1 MIFNCRT
8 ENPPVNMN
16 RFRKRALVYFFIS
29 IAFFCNGQDITIK
42 DKTKY
47 YVKNIENFNNY
58 SSNGWSLLEKKQLKV
73 IAKALNINT
82 GEAQKIIENTSSTN
96 HPSNKKNTDVGYI
109 MYKICELEGFRNG
122 NFIYDKPDDILY
134 LMYVPNELNIHL
146 PPDKLAEN
154 GKGFYQVTRKESVSI
169 TPLSSDYYKP
179 SGSLKDENYSFGFIF
194 GPKGNDSLVVQKVI
208 KSSPAEKAGLKI
220 NDVIIEFNGQNVKQA
235 SKKNAMKLFKESSF
249 LNNTFKLLRNNSF
262 QTISIDKT
270 NAKTLE
276 YVCISSNCDNG
287 DCIIEHING
296 YKISGKCKDGVIIG
310 NAKFTADD
318 GFEFYDGAVRKL
330 DSRFNN
336 YIYIFNG
343 FGKEKFKNGN
353 SFEGNYVNGKKD
365 GNGVLTFADGT
376 QKKGV
381 WKNDKYYDDISIGFA
396 NDRFLIENNRAY
408 LHHLNSDFKSK
419 MVDVTDVEK
428 KKTMS
433 QYKLTETE
441 IDKLFALCDM
451 KYKPAHLNTPQK
463 IRTIIDQYQ
472 KDKPYE
478 VYFVAQIYGTNK
490 ESYYIIYLPTA
501 YNRWLPQGITF
512 EVPDGLYFCVPA
524 TTVHFIN
531 YFAYERN
538 LKILK
543 GAEEDEKRKQEQA
556 ELSAKH
562 YEWAAKNK
570 FKGVVIIQYANQ
582 YTNKNNY
589 DNESHKYNVVTI
601 FGPPSSTIDES
612 DYQTLLE
619 KYKNYYVGYKHVTS
633 KFEENM
639 NEVQAIQKAND
650 LTNTHK
656 YSVNTNFSY
665 TIPEKNT
672 TYNEVIKESNK
683 KLDELQK
690 ELVIL
695 NKEIIDDKTEEK
707 AALTKKAMN
716 AILISNIK
724 TIPADTKVEIIDI
737 ASTDKYYQEN
747 KKFIGKKG
755 ITIGTLNENED
766 GTFYGII
773 QFSDEKYS
781 TIFYNVKVKL

>member
-16 RFRKRALVYFFIS
+16 RFRKTALVYFFIS

-235 SKKNAMKLFKESSF
+235 SKKNALKLFKESSF

-276 YVCISSNCDNG
+276 YVCISTNCDNG

-310 NAKFTADD
+310 NAKFTAED

-376 QKKGV
+376 QKKGI
-381 WKNDKYYDDISIGFA
+381 WKNDNYYDDISIGFA
-396 NDRFLIENNRAY
+396 NDRFLIKNNRAY

-472 KDKPYE
+472 KTKPYE
-478 VYFVAQIYGTNK
+478 VYFVAQIYGTDK
-490 ESYYIIYLPTA
+490 ETYYIIYLPTA
-501 YNRWLPQGITF
+501 YNTWLPQGVAF

-524 TTVHFIN
+524 SVVHFIDYYN
-531 YFAYERN
+531 YESVLAKQR
-538 LKILK
+538 
-543 GAEEDEKRKQEQA
+543 GEEEQKKRDQEQA
-556 ELSAKH
+556 ELNSKQ

-570 FKGVVIIQYANQ
+570 YKGVLMIQYKP
-582 YTNKNNY
+582 NKG
-589 DNESHKYNVVTI
+589 EELVRVVTI
-601 FGPPSSTIDES
+601 FGPPNQMFTEQDRIIVEDKYQSAEWKVNTSQFNENMTIS
-612 DYQTLLE
+612 QAT
-619 KYKNYYVGYKHVTS
+619 KYLTETKNYDPSSIK
-633 KFEENM
+633 
-639 NEVQAIQKAND
+639 ND
-650 LTNTHK
+650 
-656 YSVNTNFSY
+656 YSY
-665 TIPEKNT
+665 TIPERVSKSYTEELKKNDAQLAKNQQELDKL
-672 TYNEVIKESNK
+672 YKEM
-683 KLDELQK
+683 K
-690 ELVIL
+690 E
-695 NKEIIDDKTEEK
+695 DRTEEK

-737 ASTDKYYQEN
+737 GSTDKYYQEN

>member
-16 RFRKRALVYFFIS
+16 RFRKTALVYFFIS

-235 SKKNAMKLFKESSF
+235 SKKNALNLFKESSF

-276 YVCISSNCDNG
+276 YVCISTNCDNG

-310 NAKFTADD
+310 NAKFTAED

-376 QKKGV
+376 QKKGI
-381 WKNDKYYDDISIGFA
+381 WKNDNYYDDISIGFA
-396 NDRFLIENNRAY
+396 NDRFLIKNNRAY

-472 KDKPYE
+472 KTKPYE
-478 VYFVAQIYGTNK
+478 VYFVAQIYGTDK
-490 ESYYIIYLPTA
+490 ETYYIIYLPTA
-501 YNRWLPQGITF
+501 YNTWLPQGVAF

-524 TTVHFIN
+524 SVVHFIDYYN
-531 YFAYERN
+531 YESVLAKQR
-538 LKILK
+538 
-543 GAEEDEKRKQEQA
+543 GEEEQKKRDQEQA
-556 ELSAKH
+556 ELNSKQ

-570 FKGVVIIQYANQ
+570 YKGVLMIQYKP
-582 YTNKNNY
+582 NKG
-589 DNESHKYNVVTI
+589 EELVRVVTI
-601 FGPPSSTIDES
+601 FGPPNQMFTEQDRIIVEDKYQSAEWKVNTSQFNENMTIS
-612 DYQTLLE
+612 QAT
-619 KYKNYYVGYKHVTS
+619 KYLTETKNYDPSSIK
-633 KFEENM
+633 
-639 NEVQAIQKAND
+639 ND
-650 LTNTHK
+650 
-656 YSVNTNFSY
+656 YSY
-665 TIPEKNT
+665 TIPERVSKSYTEELKKNDAQLAKNQQELDKL
-672 TYNEVIKESNK
+672 YKEM
-683 KLDELQK
+683 K
-690 ELVIL
+690 E
-695 NKEIIDDKTEEK
+695 DRTEEK

-737 ASTDKYYQEN
+737 GSTDKYYQEN